1 MGVPLWEYNTRTE
14 FTKHLLLLLD
24 SFKRMDCKQ
33 ERFETL
39 GLFFRIVSQN
49 LKHLRSTEGFK
60 QFGRVVCLKLK
71 EFSNGGVFEQRV
83 AAEYGWVVAELEKN
97 IYEIN
102 NV

>member
-1 MGVPLWEYNTRTE
+1 MFEKLRDKPLA
-14 FTKHLLLLLD
+14 
-24 SFKRMDCKQ
+24 SSQ

-97 IYEIN
+97 I
-102 NV
+102 